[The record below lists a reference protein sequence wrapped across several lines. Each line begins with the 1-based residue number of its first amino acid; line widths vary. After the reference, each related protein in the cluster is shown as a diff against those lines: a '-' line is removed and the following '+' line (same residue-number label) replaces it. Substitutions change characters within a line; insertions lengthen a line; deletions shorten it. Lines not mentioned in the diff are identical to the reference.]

1 MSKSHRRRAA
11 KRGRLTHGVIQRQ
24 LDKLGWRKAPKL
36 PVGYPRRVIRLDLRM
51 MREHPAAVC
60 ARATHD
66 LVVVLR
72 CGKPAFVVVHFAYAT
87 EFMDIRHIM
96 NKPASEANGAAQ
108 PER

>member
-1 MSKSHRRRAA
+1 
-11 KRGRLTHGVIQRQ
+11 
-24 LDKLGWRKAPKL
+24 
-36 PVGYPRRVIRLDLRM
+36 M

-60 ARATHD
+60 ARATHN
-66 LVVVLR
+66 LLVVLR

-87 EFMDIRHIM
+87 EFLDIRHIK